1 MSERLCWN
9 CGHAFEYHN
18 RIEGGCTHEGAA
30 GRCDCEQY
38 EDGQYLGHQSK
49 RDLYTV
55 SDRRRLPARRSRP

>member
-18 RIEGGCTHEGAA
+18 RIEGGCTHEG
-30 GRCDCEQY
+30 GCDCEQY
-38 EDGQYLGHQSK
+38 EDGQYLGHQRK

-55 SDRRRLPARRSRP
+55 SDRRRLPARRGARG